1 MTSTSQVVKGF
12 KIAYPAFLEAAYTK
26 QLTSL
31 ATSIQ
36 RLTLQHLNDQ
46 CFSSSLTAVSRRD
59 DIVDDFENI
68 LKTIN
73 TAISLEVIKIIGTLS
88 KRFNAVRK
96 FVDHSFKQSLV
107 HVVNCSLRTTG
118 IPLNIITSP
127 VIEIEVLKK
136 MWIEKNTQLI
146 KNIPELALNKIND
159 AVYDAVRSGESMQSL
174 SDKLAEVFACTKKR
188 AELVARDQIAKL
200 KSELSRHN
208 DLAHG
213 FTMYEWSSCKDGAV
227 RDSHQVL
234 EGKICSWLDASVY
247 KNKANES
254 WKKRRSIGGVLKHV
268 GADIMCRC
276 TNIILQEMEVI
287 K

>member
-36 RLTLQHLNDQ
+36 RVTLQRLKSDD
-46 CFSSSLTAVSRRD
+46 FSSSLTAVSRLD

-73 TAISLEVIKIIGTLS
+73 TAISLEVVKIIGTLS
-88 KRFNAVRK
+88 KRFKAVRK

-118 IPLNIITSP
+118 ASLNIIASP
-127 VIEIEVLKK
+127 VIEIELLKK

-146 KNIPELALNKIND
+146 KNIPELALSKIND

-174 SDKLAEVFACTKKR
+174 SDKLAEIFECTKKR
-188 AELVARDQIAKL
+188 AELIARDQIAKL

-208 DLAHG
+208 DLSHG

-227 RDSHQVL
+227 RESHQVL

-247 KNKANES
+247 KNKASDS
-254 WKKRRSIGGVLKHV
+254 WKKRKGIGGVLKHV
-268 GADIMCRC
+268 GADIQCRC
-276 TNIILQEMEVI
+276 TNIILQKIEAI